1 LLLVEVVMVVMVVL
15 YVVVVGLGQWPA
27 ATKSNL

>member
-1 LLLVEVVMVVMVVL
+1 LLLVEVVMVVL